1 MHFELSIYDILVYW
15 NLNWNLHV
23 NKSKLDLILTLD
35 GKVLPWE
42 VGESL
47 MKMLEFEDIVKQVF
61 LNMVCQISY
70 FNKLLVLWCHIN
82 SEVGQN

>member
-1 MHFELSIYDILVYW
+1 MHFELNIYDILVYW

-61 LNMVCQISY
+61 PQHGMPNFI
-70 FNKLLVLWCHIN
+70 F
-82 SEVGQN
+82 